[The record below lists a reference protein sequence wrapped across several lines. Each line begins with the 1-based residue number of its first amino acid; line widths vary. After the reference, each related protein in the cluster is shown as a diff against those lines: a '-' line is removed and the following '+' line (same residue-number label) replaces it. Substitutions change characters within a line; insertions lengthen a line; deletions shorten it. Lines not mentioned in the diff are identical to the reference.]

1 MLYTAMLFGALVAC
15 KGGGEDTGALGGDT
29 LVSDTEGVEATSP
42 RVCTDGQYHLHVVW
56 QDDRDGRYGV
66 YYNRSGDAGA
76 SWMTGDVR
84 LDDGEIGDAVNPVIA
99 CSGDTVHVV
108 WEDSRDGELENGN
121 IYYARSTDNGSA
133 WSANVALDAD
143 PDGEAMSRSP
153 AIAAAGDGVYVS
165 WFDARNGAY
174 DIYVNGSS
182 DGGATWLTDPSR
194 ADTDDAGDAW
204 SGSSVIAADEDG
216 TVIVA
221 WEDLRDDFS
230 KIYVN
235 RSTDHGAT
243 FAPADTQLSTTDAVD
258 SFAPRLLLSEGHAY
272 VAWHDQVEVEARDV
286 YLSHSSNSGEGW
298 PSEPTRMESN
308 QPGFFDAY
316 YPSIAANG
324 ARLHVAWQDNR
335 SNGYDIYYRR
345 SEDGGV
351 TWQEEEVRLDMD
363 GPGEAQSVD
372 VKLDVYADDMVVAVW
387 RDLRNDDEGV
397 GFNDLFYNF
406 SEDGGGTWNNADL
419 RINGNEPGS
428 SYAVDPWFLRNNT
441 DLLFVWADGRFGS
454 SDIFF
459 TSLRLGEESTWTPPE
474 DDEDSTDEG

>member
-1 MLYTAMLFGALVAC
+1 MLYALTLGLTLLAC
-15 KGGGEDTGALGGDT
+15 KGGGSDTGGLGGDT
-29 LVSDTEGVEATSP
+29 LVSDTSEVEATSP
-42 RVCTDGQYHLHVVW
+42 RACTDGKYHLHVVW
-56 QDDRDGRYGV
+56 QDERDGRSSIF
-66 YYNRSGDAGA
+66 YNRSADAGL

-84 LDDGEIGDAVNPVIA
+84 LDDGEVGNAVNPVIA
-99 CSGDTVHVV
+99 CDGETVHVV

-121 IYYARSTDNGSA
+121 IYYTRTVDSGSTWA
-133 WSANVALDAD
+133 ENVALDAD
-143 PDGEAMSRSP
+143 PDGEAMSLSP
-153 AIAAAGDGVYVS
+153 AVAAASGAVYVS

-174 DIYVNGSS
+174 DVYVNGSTDAGVTWMA
-182 DGGATWLTDPSR
+182 DGTR
-194 ADTDDAGDAW
+194 VDTDEAGDAW
-204 SGSSVIAADEDG
+204 SGSAVIAADGSG

-235 RSTDHGAT
+235 RSTDHGES
-243 FAPADTQLSTTDAVD
+243 FAPSDTRLSGDGGVD
-258 SFAPRLLLSEGHAY
+258 SFAPRLLLTEGHAY
-272 VAWHDQVEVEARDV
+272 VAWHDQVETDARDV
-286 YLSHSSNSGEGW
+286 YLSHSSNSGESW
-298 PSEPTRMESN
+298 PTEATRMESN
-308 QPGFFDAY
+308 QPGFYDAY

-324 ARLHVAWQDNR
+324 PRLHAAWQDNR

-363 GPGEAQSVD
+363 SPGEAQSVD
-372 VKLDVYADDMVVAVW
+372 VSLDVYADDMVVAVW

-406 SEDGGGTWNNADL
+406 SEDGGDTWNDADL

-428 SYAVDPWFLRNNT
+428 SYAIDPWFWRNNT

-459 TSLRLGEESTWTPPE
+459 TSLKLGEESTWEPPE
-474 DDEDSTDEG
+474 ESSEEG